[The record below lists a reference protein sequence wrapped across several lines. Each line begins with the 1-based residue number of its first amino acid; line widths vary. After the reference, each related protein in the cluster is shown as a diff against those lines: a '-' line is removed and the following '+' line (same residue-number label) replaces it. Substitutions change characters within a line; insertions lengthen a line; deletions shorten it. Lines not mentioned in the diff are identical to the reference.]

1 MRENKIEELIEKENI
16 TKEEV
21 ERILQKIKEGQCAGG
36 FTAFKSERKGAM
48 EAAFEIMEAHP
59 NLNFSEAMS
68 IAWYFIKKQREE
80 PCELKTPA
88 EPVTKQPEPAEAVNR
103 EAELAT

>member
-1 MRENKIEELIEKENI
+1 MRENKIEQLIEREGI

-21 ERILQKIKEGQCAGG
+21 EQILKKIKEGQCAGG
-36 FTAFKSERKGAM
+36 FTAFKSERRGAM
-48 EAAFEIMEAHP
+48 QCSFELLERHP

-68 IAWYFIKKQREE
+68 IAWYFIKRQREE
-80 PCELKTPA
+80 PCKIEIPQ
-88 EPVTKQPEPAEAVNR
+88 ESVTEPAEAVNT